1 MFFPMF
7 NYNEKEPQDQLW
19 PPEKIK
25 AVTDFLGTATQAAGG
40 SIGKE
45 TVIAIMEWP
54 VEKIKSVNELLNT
67 ATQAAGHP
75 LGKNDVV
82 HIIKSFGIPNTSTPR
97 LTSLL
102 KSFSNKNLQLVVAV
116 LPYIIR
122 IAKALSKI
130 LVLYFI
136 RLF

>member
-1 MFFPMF
+1 MYINSNGNQTKLQP
-7 NYNEKEPQDQLW
+7 W
-19 PPEKIK
+19 PPEKTK
-25 AVTDFLGTATQAAGG
+25 AVTDLLTTATQAAGG

-54 VEKIKSVNELLNT
+54 VEQIQSVNELLTT
-67 ATQAAGHP
+67 ATQAAGNP

-82 HIIKSFGIPNTSTPR
+82 HIIKSFGIPNTSTSR
-97 LTSLL
+97 LISLL
-102 KSFSNKNLQLVVAV
+102 KSFSHKNIQLVLAV

-130 LVLYFI
+130 LPVYFI